1 MCIGKDTA
9 NETFIFKNINRNMK
23 EQKILGFTIDNR
35 LKLKSHVKKLCKK
48 SKKIV
53 ALSRLSNHL
62 NDSGTIIRTGITCQK
77 IPHYIRDSACR
88 WRNVKNGKIF

>member
-48 SKKIV
+48 V
-53 ALSRLSNHL
+53 
-62 NDSGTIIRTGITCQK
+62 
-77 IPHYIRDSACR
+77 
-88 WRNVKNGKIF
+88 